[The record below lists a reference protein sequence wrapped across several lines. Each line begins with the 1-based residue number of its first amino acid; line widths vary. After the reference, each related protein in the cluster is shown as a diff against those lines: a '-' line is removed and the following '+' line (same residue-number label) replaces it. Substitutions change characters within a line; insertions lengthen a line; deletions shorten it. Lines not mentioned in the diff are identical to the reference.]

1 MKYEKLNRI
10 PAKRTV
16 WPENKVVDFEAYESK
31 PVDEAFQEIM
41 NWYTESKTKAET
53 LEKELTELKQSSAKV
68 YEEKTKEATDALLLA
83 EKTRAN
89 NESLSWKTKDLEG
102 QLAESKQALEVANA
116 RLISTQMD
124 FNAMVNS
131 INQTTEQ
138 NQSLQSELAKIK
150 EEVTKLKS
158 ELNTQ
163 KENYNSLEI
172 QYNTS
177 LNQLDQVEKT
187 MGSISDLVSFYK
199 EWKKNS

>member
-10 PAKRTV
+10 SAKRTV

-102 QLAESKQALEVANA
+102 QLAESKQALEAANA

-150 EEVTKLKS
+150 DEVTKLKS

-199 EWKKNS
+199 EWKKKS